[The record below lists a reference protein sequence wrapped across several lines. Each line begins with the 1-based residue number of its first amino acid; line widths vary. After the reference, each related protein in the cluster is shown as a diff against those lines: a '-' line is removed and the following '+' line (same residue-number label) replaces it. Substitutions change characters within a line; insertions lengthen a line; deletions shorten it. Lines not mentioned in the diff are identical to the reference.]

1 MYNTELTTLKSEVEK
16 ATGFHCYENS
26 TNNQLVFYGTSDKF
40 EEFKQMIGTDLV
52 TGTIAMLID
61 TGDSHMYSSFTKTW
75 Y

>member
-1 MYNTELTTLKSEVEK
+1 MSNTEFTALKAEVEK

-40 EEFKQMIGTDLV
+40 EEFKRMIGTDLV
-52 TGTIAMLID
+52 TGTIAYLMD
-61 TGDSHMYSSFTKTW
+61 SGDSALYSALKQTW